1 MGLRFRKLLQKRL
14 LWILIGAVI
23 LGVGILLVSK
33 GSTPWLSLFRKAQ
46 ARAAIF
52 VNGEIIRYDE
62 FEQAYRNLLNRYR
75 ASLVGSERLDFERSL
90 AGAPGAY
97 YQLALKSQLAED
109 LIRRTLLQQAAREL
123 EIGVSPTEVLGQVR
137 QQLRRFLEQNG
148 VPAEQIE
155 QALQDPKTYQSAFT
169 QDLREQTYWQILEG
183 RLRERVVG
191 PLDPAPAELR
201 QYYNKYRLRY
211 YVPELVHVRHILIR
225 VSEDAPQD
233 AVKAALQKIEG
244 VRWQWEQGADFA
256 DLARQHSED
265 ALTAP
270 NGGDYGWIQQGDPS
284 GEAFVSAAFSLR
296 EPGEVSAPIR
306 TKRGFHLIQLVERRP
321 AQGETYEDAAEEV
334 RYDYLIEKAQDRYQ
348 SWYERYRAE
357 AEVRIELPIL
367 AAYQLEARDREA
379 ALRAYE
385 QIRTQE
391 REDDP
396 YLGYYIARLYREKLG
411 EAQQEMKRLE
421 SGGGHEGEIAQLR
434 AQIHDLTMKIVENLR
449 DILARGQADQGV
461 FEAILELTPEDMEM
475 RFAFA
480 RFLLGHGRWDEAAEQ
495 LKRVLEAQPEHLDAL
510 KAYGQL
516 LIKMNEFAQA
526 AEYLERAL
534 ASYGQGRAEERLEL
548 QLQLAQAYRKLG
560 RWEEARQRLE
570 GVLEADPKHFGAQRE
585 LGMLALEQGDYP
597 SAISFLEVAL
607 QGAPLEEG
615 AELQAMLGKAYLG
628 KGDLEQAE
636 RMFRKALEAPSPP
649 AEAYREL
656 GELSQKRGEVEQAL
670 SYYRK
675 GLEQV
680 GRWEER
686 ERLAKRILELI
697 PDDVETRFAL
707 AELYQNRRHYEGA
720 IEQYRAILELQ
731 PNSLPAWRSLGEA
744 YLGLQQYAEAV
755 LAFQQALPW
764 AKPPEEKA
772 GLWARILEAD
782 RAQSEVGLTQ
792 RGLEALYQLARL
804 SISMGQDQE
813 AAGYLAQLM
822 ASDPFY
828 RAGEVAQ
835 LVEQLRQRG
844 VRVILPQTP

>member
-1 MGLRFRKLLQKRL
+1 
-14 LWILIGAVI
+14 VI

-33 GSTPWLSLFRKAQ
+33 GSAPLLSLFRKAQ

-52 VNGEIIRYDE
+52 VNGEIIRYNE

-97 YQLALKSQLAED
+97 YQLTLKSQVAED

-123 EIGVSPTEVLGQVR
+123 EIEVSPTEVLGQVR

-148 VPAEQIE
+148 IPSEQIE
-155 QALQDPKTYQSAFT
+155 QTLQDPKTYQSAFT
-169 QDLREQTYWQILEG
+169 QDLREQAYWQILED
-183 RLRERVVG
+183 RLRARVVG
-191 PLDPAPAELR
+191 PLDPATDELR

-211 YVPELVHVRHILIR
+211 YVPELVHVRHILIK
-225 VSEDAPQD
+225 VSEDAPED
-233 AVKAALQKIEG
+233 AVEAALHKIEG
-244 VRWQWEQGADFA
+244 VRRQVEQGADFA
-256 DLARQHSED
+256 DLARRYSED

-284 GEAFVSAAFSLR
+284 GEAFIAAAFSLR
-296 EPGEVSAPIR
+296 EPDEVSAPIR

-321 AQGETYEDAAEEV
+321 AQGETYEEAAEEV
-334 RYDYLIEKAQDRYQ
+334 RYDYLIEKTQDRYR
-348 SWYERYRAE
+348 SWYERYRAK
-357 AEVRIELPIL
+357 AKVQIELGIL
-367 AAYQLEARDREA
+367 AAYRLEAQDREA

-385 QIRTQE
+385 QIRTQG

-396 YLGYYIARLYREKLG
+396 YLGYYIARLYREKLD
-411 EAQQEMKRLE
+411 EAQQKLNQLNSE
-421 SGGGHEGEIAQLR
+421 GGHEGEIAQLR
-434 AQIHDLTMKIVENLR
+434 AQIHDLTSKIAQNLK
-449 DILARGQADQGV
+449 DILARGQADQEV

-475 RFAFA
+475 RFAFV
-480 RFLLGHGRWDEAAEQ
+480 RFLLGHGRWEEAAKH
-495 LKRVLEAQPEHLDAL
+495 LKRILEAQPEHLEAL
-510 KAYGQL
+510 RAYGQL
-516 LIKMNEFAQA
+516 LMKMNEFAQA

-534 ASYGQGRAEERLEL
+534 AAYGQGRAEERLEL
-548 QLQLAQAYRKLG
+548 QLQLAQAYRRLG
-560 RWEEARQRLE
+560 RWEEARQGLL

-585 LGMLALEQGDYP
+585 LGVLALEQGDYP
-597 SAISFLEVAL
+597 SAIAFLDAAL
-607 QGAPLEEG
+607 QGAPAEEV
-615 AELQAMLGKAYLG
+615 AELQALLGRAYLG
-628 KGDLEQAE
+628 KDDLEQAE
-636 RMFRKALEAPSPP
+636 RMLRKALEAPSPP
-649 AEAYREL
+649 AEVYREL

-680 GRWEER
+680 GGWEER

-720 IEQYRAILELQ
+720 VEQYRVLLELQ

-764 AKPPEEKA
+764 AKSPEEQA

-782 RAQSEVGLTQ
+782 RAQSKAGLTQ
-792 RGLEALYQLARL
+792 TGLEALYQLARL

-828 RAGEVAQ
+828 RAEEVAQ
-835 LVEQLRQRG
+835 LVGQLRRNG
-844 VRVILPQTP
+844 VRVVLPQSP